1 MSRLKGFAATDSIKP
16 NTGMAPAL
24 QLLSREHT
32 QLRRG
37 MEQVWEFAAKSTVRR
52 EDFVREWIRREQ
64 KLRSAWNL
72 HTEKEEQILLGVLSK
87 YLDTDKGPAA
97 VMKYEHELLEET
109 FDELEA
115 TMGHLAEHPGDEAV
129 FQKVAAQFRRAC
141 QVVGDHCYK
150 EENAAFKL
158 AQNLLTDSEKVLVLQ
173 MIRKKKQ

>member
-1 MSRLKGFAATDSIKP
+1 MSRLKGFTATGSVKP

-32 QLRRG
+32 KLRRG
-37 MEQVWEFAAKSTVRR
+37 MEQVWEFASKSTVRG
-52 EDFVREWIRREQ
+52 EEFVQEWLRRER
-64 KLRSAWNL
+64 KLRNAFNL
-72 HTEKEEQILLGVLSK
+72 HMEKEEQILLGVLSK
-87 YLDTDKGPAA
+87 YLDTDKGPVA

-115 TMGHLAEHPGDEAV
+115 AMERLAERPNDEEA
-129 FQKVAAQFRRAC
+129 FQRVAAQFRRAC
-141 QVVGDHCYK
+141 QVIGDHCYK
-150 EENAAFKL
+150 EENAAFVL